1 MNFSNSI
8 VGGLGIGRYDE
19 AFFLVVN
26 LNNPSLAIDV
36 MARRCAHEVY

>member
-8 VGGLGIGRYDE
+8 IGGLGIGRNNE
-19 AFFLVVN
+19 AFLLVIN

-36 MARRCAHEVY
+36 MARRGPHEIY